1 MRARINDQAL
11 ERELGRL
18 SDGSDLPPTAV
29 AERRTGAGS
38 GATPASTHVEAE
50 LIRLACA
57 DTNGLARRWR
67 VVFGHRGPSSRRTLI
82 AARAG
87 SLPPRIFS
95 PDGSRMIVVMP

>member
-18 SDGSDLPPTAV
+18 SDGSDLPPPTAV
-29 AERRTGAGS
+29 AERRTGARS

-57 DTNGLARRWR
+57 DTISLARRWR
-67 VVFGHRGPSSRRTLI
+67 VVFGGRAPDLPRALLQRILAYRI
-82 AARAG
+82 QADAAG
-87 SLPPRIFS
+87 DLDPTTIK
-95 PDGSRMIVVMP
+95 

>member
-1 MRARINDQAL
+1 MPSREARTPEPRRCTGSTLPARARRAQAHRRAREARINGQAL

-29 AERRTGAGS
+29 AERRTVARSRASS
-38 GATPASTHVEAE
+38 GLANAEAE

-67 VVFGHRGPSSRRTLI
+67 
-82 AARAG
+82 
-87 SLPPRIFS
+87 
-95 PDGSRMIVVMP
+95 